1 MPMLTRSC
9 GRSKRRTR
17 EMAERR
23 DSLATLFR
31 MFLPATSA
39 NLGPAFDAAA
49 LAFDFGLRIEAAPAA
64 EFSIEARGRN
74 AEQCGK
80 MPGNLIVDTYCRLL
94 EREGNQI
101 TPLAIRLDNDIPLGM
116 GCGSSAAAVLA
127 SVAMAAWFGG
137 LEWDGERIVSEASAC
152 EGHPDNVAACWHG
165 GVVLA
170 RTPSAA
176 HKHGVP
182 AISVLPIPVTVDWP
196 LLVAIPE
203 NPLAT
208 SEARRV
214 LPRLYSRVDLIH
226 NVQSAMLLVLA
237 FSQGR
242 GEWLAEALS
251 DRVHHPYR
259 AQLCPL
265 LPALSALS
273 GSDGVNGVALSGAG
287 PSVLMFL
294 QENVEPEEVG
304 SRVESYL
311 TGKGMTAELKFT
323 RISEVGAKDSF
334 AVSAA
339 ATR

>member
-1 MPMLTRSC
+1 MR
-9 GRSKRRTR
+9 
-17 EMAERR
+17 
-23 DSLATLFR
+23 FR

-49 LAFDFGLRIEAAPAA
+49 LAFDFGLRVEATPASG
-64 EFSIEARGRN
+64 FSIQAKGRN
-74 AEQCGK
+74 SDLCGR
-80 MPGNLIVDTYCRLL
+80 MPGNLLIDTYMRLL
-94 EREGNQI
+94 EREGRRI
-101 TPLAIRLDNDIPLGM
+101 TPLAIHLDNEIPLGM

-127 SVAMAAWFGG
+127 SVAMAVSYGG
-137 LEWDGERIVSEASAC
+137 LEWNGDRIVSEASAC

-170 RTPSAA
+170 RTRSGATAPGA
-176 HKHGVP
+176 VP
-182 AISVLPIPVTVDWP
+182 VISVLPIPLAAEWP
-196 LLVAIPE
+196 LLLAVPE

-214 LPRLYSRVDLIH
+214 LPRLYSRVDLVH

-265 LPALSALS
+265 LPALTILS
-273 GSDGVNGVALSGAG
+273 GTDGVNGVALSGAG

-294 QENVEPEEVG
+294 QEGVDRAEIG
-304 SRVESYL
+304 ARVSTHLAERSL
-311 TGKGMTAELKFT
+311 MAELRFT
-323 RISEVGAKDSF
+323 SIGSSGAKDTFPVSTP
-334 AVSAA
+334 AVL
-339 ATR
+339 

>member
-1 MPMLTRSC
+1 MPESANASGMR
-9 GRSKRRTR
+9 
-17 EMAERR
+17 
-23 DSLATLFR
+23 FR

-49 LAFDFGLRIEAAPAA
+49 LAFDFGLRVEAAGAA
-64 EFSIEARGRN
+64 EFSIDARGRN
-74 AEQCGK
+74 AELCGK
-80 MPGNLIVDTYCRLL
+80 LPGNLVVDTYSKLL
-94 EREGNQI
+94 EREGKPV
-101 TPLAIRLDNDIPLGM
+101 TPLAIRLDNEIPLGM

-127 SVAMAAWFGG
+127 SVAMAAAFGG
-137 LEWDGERIVSEASAC
+137 LDWDGERIVSEASAV
-152 EGHPDNVAACWHG
+152 EGHPDNVAACWYG

-170 RTPSAA
+170 RTTSGF
-176 HKHGVP
+176 KRDGVP
-182 AISVLPIPVTVDWP
+182 AIDVLPIPVPVDWP
-196 LLVAIPE
+196 LLLAIPE

-242 GEWLAEALS
+242 GEWLSEALS

-294 QENVEPEEVG
+294 QEGVERDEVKARLEG
-304 SRVESYL
+304 YL
-311 TGKGMTAELKFT
+311 SGKKLVAELRFT
-323 RISEVGAKDSF
+323 AISTVGAKDAFS
-334 AVSAA
+334 VP
-339 ATR
+339 TPVVR

>member
-1 MPMLTRSC
+1 MADA
-9 GRSKRRTR
+9 R
-17 EMAERR
+17 EPSGMR
-23 DSLATLFR
+23 FR

-49 LAFDFGLRIEAAPAA
+49 LAFDFGLRVEAVPAA
-64 EFSIEARGRN
+64 EFSIDAHGRN

-80 MPGNLIVDTYCRLL
+80 MPGNLIVDTYTRLL
-94 EREGNQI
+94 GREGVSV

-137 LEWDGERIVSEASAC
+137 LEWDGDRIVSEASAC

-176 HKHGVP
+176 QKDRLPG
-182 AISVLPIPVTVDWP
+182 ISVLPPTSITVASGALIGCADT
-196 LLVAIPE
+196 VAIRLSVTRTLDEGCSSARP
-203 NPLAT
+203 

-242 GEWLAEALS
+242 GEWLSEALS

-273 GSDGVNGVALSGAG
+273 GAEGINGVALSGAG

-294 QENVEPEEVG
+294 EEDVDREELG
-304 SRVESYL
+304 ARVSAHLAERR
-311 TGKGMTAELKFT
+311 MNAELRFT
-323 RISEVGAKDSF
+323 TISSAGAKDTYP
-334 AVSAA
+334 VSAA
-339 ATR
+339 AVR

>member
-1 MPMLTRSC
+1 
-9 GRSKRRTR
+9 
-17 EMAERR
+17 MA
-23 DSLATLFR
+23 DPAMSFH

-49 LAFDFGLRIEAAPAA
+49 LAFDFGLRVGAKPAA
-64 EFSIEARGRN
+64 DFSIEAHGRN
-74 AEQCGK
+74 ADLCGK
-80 MPGNLIVDTYCRLL
+80 MPGNLIVDTYTRLL
-94 EREGNQI
+94 EREGKRVI
-101 TPLAIRLDNDIPLGM
+101 PLSISLENEIPLGM

-127 SVAMAAWFGG
+127 SVAMAASLGA
-137 LEWDGERIVSEASAC
+137 LDWDGERIVSEASAC

-170 RTPSAA
+170 RSPSSARS
-176 HKHGVP
+176 GSVP
-182 AISVLPIPVTVDWP
+182 RISVLPIPVAVDWP

-294 QENVEPEEVG
+294 QEDTDRDEVG
-304 SRVESYL
+304 ARVAAHLAGSGL
-311 TGKGMTAELKFT
+311 TAELRFT
-323 RISEVGAKDSF
+323 GISAVGAKDTFRLSET
-334 AVSAA
+334 AA
-339 ATR
+339 R

>member
-1 MPMLTRSC
+1 
-9 GRSKRRTR
+9 
-17 EMAERR
+17 MADR
-23 DSLATLFR
+23 DSPAAAFR

-49 LAFDFGLRIEAAPAA
+49 LAFDFGLRVEAVPAT
-64 EFSIEARGRN
+64 EFTIDAHGRN

-80 MPGNLIVDTYCRLL
+80 MPGNLIIDTYTRLL
-94 EREGNQI
+94 EREGKPV

-127 SVAMAAWFGG
+127 SVAMAAFVGG
-137 LEWDGERIVSEASAC
+137 LDWDGERIVSEASAC

-170 RTPSAA
+170 RTGPAVRSD
-176 HKHGVP
+176 GVP
-182 AISVLPIPVTVDWP
+182 AISVLPIPVAVEWP
-196 LLVAIPE
+196 LLIAIPE

-242 GEWLAEALS
+242 GEWLTEALS

-265 LPALSALS
+265 LPALTSLS
-273 GSDGVNGVALSGAG
+273 GTEGVNGVALSGAG

-294 QENVEPEEVG
+294 REQVDRDDVG
-304 SRVESYL
+304 ARVAAHL
-311 TGKGMTAELKFT
+311 AGQGMDAELRFT
-323 RISEVGAKDSF
+323 AISSAGAKDTF
-334 AVSAA
+334 PISATA
-339 ATR
+339 AR

>member
-1 MPMLTRSC
+1 MLMLMRCCVHLKLRTNEMPDA
-9 GRSKRRTR
+9 R
-17 EMAERR
+17 EPSGM
-23 DSLATLFR
+23 LFR

-49 LAFDFGLRIEAAPAA
+49 LAFDFGLRIEAVLAG
-64 EFSIEARGRN
+64 EFTIDAHGRN
-74 AEQCGK
+74 ADLCGK
-80 MPGNLIVDTYCRLL
+80 MPGNLIVDTYTRLL
-94 EREGNQI
+94 EREGKHV

-127 SVAMAAWFGG
+127 SVAMAASFGG
-137 LEWDGERIVSEASAC
+137 LDWDSERILSEASAC
-152 EGHPDNVAACWHG
+152 EGHPDNVAACWNG

-170 RTPSAA
+170 RTPAGVRSES
-176 HKHGVP
+176 VP
-182 AISVLPIPVTVDWP
+182 AVSVVSIPVAVEWP
-196 LLVAIPE
+196 LLIAIPE

-237 FSQGR
+237 FGQGR
-242 GEWLAEALS
+242 GEWLNEALS

-265 LPALSALS
+265 LPALTALA
-273 GSDGVNGVALSGAG
+273 GTEGVNGVALSGAG

-294 QENVEPEEVG
+294 HEDVD
-304 SRVESYL
+304 RD
-311 TGKGMTAELKFT
+311 
-323 RISEVGAKDSF
+323 EVGARVAAHLADQGMNAELRFTTISSAGAKDTYPVSTP
-334 AVSAA
+334 AV
-339 ATR
+339 R

>member
-1 MPMLTRSC
+1 MTDRDDPSHMP
-9 GRSKRRTR
+9 
-17 EMAERR
+17 
-23 DSLATLFR
+23 FR

-49 LAFDFGLRIEAAPAA
+49 LAFDFGLRVTAKPAA

-74 AEQCGK
+74 ADLCGK
-80 MPGNLIVDTYCRLL
+80 MPGNLIVDTYTKLL
-94 EREGNQI
+94 ESEGK
-101 TPLAIRLDNDIPLGM
+101 PVVALAIELDNDIPLGM
-116 GCGSSAAAVLA
+116 GCGSSAAAVVA
-127 SVAMAAWFGG
+127 SVALASAFGG
-137 LEWDGERIVSEASAC
+137 LDWDSERIVSEASAC
-152 EGHPDNVAACWHG
+152 EGHPDNVAACWYG

-170 RTPSAA
+170 RSPLVTRA
-176 HKHGVP
+176 GDIP
-182 AISVLPIPVTVDWP
+182 AISVLPVPVAIEWP

-237 FSQGR
+237 FTQGR

-265 LPALSALS
+265 LPALTALS
-273 GSDGVNGVALSGAG
+273 GTEGVNGVALSGAG

-294 QENVEPEEVG
+294 AENVDRDEVG
-304 SRVESYL
+304 ARVSAYL
-311 TGKGMTAELKFT
+311 AEKSLTAELRFT
-323 RISEVGAKDSF
+323 TIASVGAKDTFSV
-334 AVSAA
+334 ATSAS
-339 ATR
+339 R

>member
-1 MPMLTRSC
+1 MADPGDMP
-9 GRSKRRTR
+9 
-17 EMAERR
+17 
-23 DSLATLFR
+23 FR

-49 LAFDFGLRIEAAPAA
+49 LAFDFGLRVTAQPAA
-64 EFSIEARGRN
+64 KFSIEARGRN
-74 AEQCGK
+74 TELCGK
-80 MPGNLIVDTYCRLL
+80 MPSNLIVDTYTKLL
-94 EREGNQI
+94 EREGKSV
-101 TPLAIRLDNDIPLGM
+101 TPLAIQLDNDIPLGM
-116 GCGSSAAAVLA
+116 GCGSSAAAVVA
-127 SVAMAAWFGG
+127 SVAMASAFGG
-137 LEWDGERIVSEASAC
+137 LDWDSERIVSEASAV
-152 EGHPDNVAACWHG
+152 EGHPDNVAACWYG

-170 RTPSAA
+170 RSPLVTRL
-176 HKHGVP
+176 GDIP
-182 AISVLPIPVTVDWP
+182 AITVLPIPVAVEWP

-242 GEWLAEALS
+242 GEWLSEALS

-265 LPALSALS
+265 LPALTALS
-273 GSDGVNGVALSGAG
+273 GSEGVNGVALSGAG

-294 QENVEPEEVG
+294 KEGIDRDEL
-304 SRVESYL
+304 SARVTTYL
-311 TGKGMTAELKFT
+311 AGKDLTAELRFT
-323 RISEVGAKDSF
+323 TISTVGAKDTF
-334 AVSAA
+334 PVTAGVS
-339 ATR
+339 R

>member
-1 MPMLTRSC
+1 
-9 GRSKRRTR
+9 
-17 EMAERR
+17 MAEGRQPSDMR
-23 DSLATLFR
+23 FR

-49 LAFDFGLRIEAAPAA
+49 LAFDFGLKIEAVPAS
-64 EFSIEARGRN
+64 EFSIDARGRN

-80 MPGNLIVDTYCRLL
+80 MPGNLIVDTYSRLL
-94 EREGNQI
+94 EREGI
-101 TPLAIRLDNDIPLGM
+101 PLTPLAIRLDNDIPLGM

-127 SVAMAAWFGG
+127 SVAMATWFGG
-137 LEWDGERIVSEASAC
+137 LEWGGDRIVSEASQC

-170 RTPSAA
+170 RTPIAA
-176 HKHGVP
+176 AKGHVP
-182 AISVLPIPVTVDWP
+182 TISVLPIPVAVEWP
-196 LLVAIPE
+196 LLLAIPE

-242 GEWLAEALS
+242 GEWLSEALS
-251 DRVHHPYR
+251 DRAHHPYR

-273 GSDGVNGVALSGAG
+273 GTEGINGVALSGAG

-294 QENVEPEEVG
+294 EEEVDRDELG
-304 SRVESYL
+304 SRLAAHLAEQ
-311 TGKGMTAELKFT
+311 GMKAELRFT
-323 RISEVGAKDSF
+323 TINSVGAKDSCPLSTA
-334 AVSAA
+334 AV
-339 ATR
+339 R

>member
-1 MPMLTRSC
+1 MGDQRQPSDMH
-9 GRSKRRTR
+9 
-17 EMAERR
+17 
-23 DSLATLFR
+23 FR

-49 LAFDFGLRIEAAPAA
+49 LAFDFGLRVEAVPAV
-64 EFSIEARGRN
+64 EFSIDAHGRN
-74 AEQCGK
+74 AQQCGK
-80 MPGNLIVDTYCRLL
+80 MPGNLIVDTYSRLL
-94 EREGNQI
+94 EREGI
-101 TPLAIRLDNDIPLGM
+101 PVTPLAIRLDNDIPLGM

-127 SVAMAAWFGG
+127 SAAMAAWFGG
-137 LEWDGERIVSEASAC
+137 LEWDGDRILSEASIC

-170 RTPSAA
+170 RTPPVTQKD
-176 HKHGVP
+176 HVP
-182 AISVLPIPVTVDWP
+182 SVSVLPIPLAVEWP
-196 LLVAIPE
+196 LLLAIPE

-242 GEWLAEALS
+242 GEWLSEALI

-273 GSDGVNGVALSGAG
+273 GAEGINGIALSGAG

-294 QENVEPEEVG
+294 QEDIDRDELG
-304 SRVESYL
+304 ARVSAYL
-311 TGKGMTAELKFT
+311 AEQQMKAELRFT
-323 RISEVGAKDSF
+323 TIGSVGAKDTYPVSTA
-334 AVSAA
+334 AV
-339 ATR
+339 R

>member
-1 MPMLTRSC
+1 MADL
-9 GRSKRRTR
+9 R
-17 EMAERR
+17 EPSGMR
-23 DSLATLFR
+23 FR

-80 MPGNLIVDTYCRLL
+80 MPSNLVVDTYTRLL
-94 EREGNQI
+94 EREGVTV

-137 LEWDGERIVSEASAC
+137 LEWDGDRIVSEASAC

-170 RTPSAA
+170 RTPPAA
-176 HKHGVP
+176 QKDRVP
-182 AISVLPIPVTVDWP
+182 GISVLPIPVAVEWP
-196 LLVAIPE
+196 LLLAIPE

-237 FSQGR
+237 FSQGH
-242 GEWLAEALS
+242 GEWLSEALS

-265 LPALSALS
+265 LPVLSALS
-273 GSDGVNGVALSGAG
+273 GADGINGVALSGAG

-294 QENVEPEEVG
+294 EEDIDREKLG
-304 SRVESYL
+304 SRVSAHLAEQ
-311 TGKGMTAELKFT
+311 GMKAELRFT
-323 RISEVGAKDSF
+323 TISSVGAKDTYPLSTA
-334 AVSAA
+334 AV
-339 ATR
+339 R

>member
-1 MPMLTRSC
+1 
-9 GRSKRRTR
+9 
-17 EMAERR
+17 MADERPPSDMR
-23 DSLATLFR
+23 FR

-49 LAFDFGLRIEAAPAA
+49 LAFDFGLRIEAVPAA
-64 EFSIEARGRN
+64 EFSIDAHGRN
-74 AEQCGK
+74 ADQCGK
-80 MPGNLIVDTYCRLL
+80 MPGNLIVDTYSRLQ
-94 EREGNQI
+94 EREGMPV

-127 SVAMAAWFGG
+127 SVAMATWFGG
-137 LEWDGERIVSEASAC
+137 LEWDGDRMVSEASAC

-170 RTPSAA
+170 RTPSVTQ
-176 HKHGVP
+176 KDRLPGV
-182 AISVLPIPVTVDWP
+182 SVLPIPLAVEWP
-196 LLVAIPE
+196 LLLAIPE
-203 NPLAT
+203 NRLAT

-237 FSQGR
+237 FTQGR
-242 GEWLAEALS
+242 GEWLSEALI

-273 GSDGVNGVALSGAG
+273 GAEGINGVALSGAG

-294 QENVEPEEVG
+294 QEDIDRDELGARVSAHLAEQRMKAEMRFTTIG
-304 SRVESYL
+304 S
-311 TGKGMTAELKFT
+311 
-323 RISEVGAKDSF
+323 VGAKDTYPIST
-334 AVSAA
+334 AVV
-339 ATR
+339 R

>member
-1 MPMLTRSC
+1 
-9 GRSKRRTR
+9 
-17 EMAERR
+17 MA
-23 DSLATLFR
+23 DSPSPSGMRFR

-49 LAFDFGLRIEAAPAA
+49 LALDFGLRVEAAPAN
-64 EFSIEARGRN
+64 EFSIDAHGRN
-74 AEQCGK
+74 ADQCGK
-80 MPGNLIVDTYCRLL
+80 MPNNLIVDTYAKLL
-94 EREGNQI
+94 EREGRPV
-101 TPLAIRLDNDIPLGM
+101 TPLAIRLDNEIPLGM

-127 SVAMAAWFGG
+127 SVAMAATFGA
-137 LEWDGERIVSEASAC
+137 LDWDGDRIVSEASVC

-170 RTPSAA
+170 RTTSGVVRE
-176 HKHGVP
+176 GVP
-182 AISVLPIPVTVDWP
+182 AIDVLPIPVAADWP
-196 LLVAIPE
+196 LLVAIPDT
-203 NPLAT
+203 PLAT

-265 LPALSALS
+265 LPALTVLS
-273 GSDGVNGVALSGAG
+273 GSKGVNGVALSGAG

-294 QENVEPEEVG
+294 QEGVDRDELDK
-304 SRVESYL
+304 RVESYL
-311 TGKGMTAELKFT
+311 TGKGMTAELRFT
-323 RISEVGAKDSF
+323 TIAAAGAKHTFGISTP
-334 AVSAA
+334 AM
-339 ATR
+339 R

>member
-1 MPMLTRSC
+1 MPDPLDPAD
-9 GRSKRRTR
+9 
-17 EMAERR
+17 MA
-23 DSLATLFR
+23 FR
-31 MFLPATSA
+31 IFLPATSA

-49 LAFDFGLRIEAAPAA
+49 LAFDFGLRVEARPAA
-64 EFSIEARGRN
+64 EFSIDAHGRN
-74 AEQCGK
+74 ADLCGK
-80 MPGNLIVDTYCRLL
+80 MPGNLIVDTYTKLL
-94 EREGNQI
+94 EREGKLI
-101 TPLAIRLDNDIPLGM
+101 LPLAMRLDNDIPLGM

-127 SVAMAAWFGG
+127 SVAMAVAFGA
-137 LEWDGERIVSEASAC
+137 LDWDSERIVSEASAR
-152 EGHPDNVAACWHG
+152 EGHPDNVAACWQG
-165 GVVLA
+165 GVVLS
-170 RTPSAA
+170 RTTSAM
-176 HKHGVP
+176 KCDGVP
-182 AISVLPIPVTVDWP
+182 AISVMPIPVAVEWP
-196 LLVAIPE
+196 LLVAIPDT
-203 NPLAT
+203 PLAT

-273 GSDGVNGVALSGAG
+273 GSEGVNGVALSGAG

-294 QENVEPEEVG
+294 GENVDREALEA
-304 SRVESYL
+304 RVAAYL
-311 TGKGMTAELKFT
+311 AEKKLTAELRFT
-323 RISEVGAKDSF
+323 TICPTGAKDRIW
-334 AVSAA
+334 VSSP

>member
-1 MPMLTRSC
+1 MADL
-9 GRSKRRTR
+9 R
-17 EMAERR
+17 EPSGMR
-23 DSLATLFR
+23 FR

-80 MPGNLIVDTYCRLL
+80 MPSNLVVDTYTRLL
-94 EREGNQI
+94 EREGVTV

-137 LEWDGERIVSEASAC
+137 LEWDGDRIVSEASAC

-176 HKHGVP
+176 QKDRVPGV
-182 AISVLPIPVTVDWP
+182 SVHPIPVAVEWP
-196 LLVAIPE
+196 LLLAITE

-237 FSQGR
+237 FSQGH
-242 GEWLAEALS
+242 GEWLSEALS

-265 LPALSALS
+265 LPVLSALS
-273 GSDGVNGVALSGAG
+273 GADGINGVALSGAG

-294 QENVEPEEVG
+294 EEDIDREKLG
-304 SRVESYL
+304 SRVSAHLAEQ
-311 TGKGMTAELKFT
+311 GMKAELRFT
-323 RISEVGAKDSF
+323 TISSVGAKDTYPLSTA
-334 AVSAA
+334 AV
-339 ATR
+339 R

>member
-1 MPMLTRSC
+1 MQFFAPSKPKRKRSVMSDPVSMP
-9 GRSKRRTR
+9 
-17 EMAERR
+17 
-23 DSLATLFR
+23 FR
-31 MFLPATSA
+31 MFFPATSA

-49 LAFDFGLRIEAAPAA
+49 LAFDFGLTVEARAA
-64 EFSIEARGRN
+64 DDFSIDAHGRN
-74 AEQCGK
+74 ADLCGK
-80 MPGNLIVDTYCRLL
+80 LPNNLIVDTYSSLL
-94 EREGNQI
+94 QREGKPV
-101 TPLAIRLDNDIPLGM
+101 TPLAIHLDNEIPLGM

-127 SVAMAAWFGG
+127 SVALASHFGA
-137 LEWDGERIVSEASAC
+137 LDWDSERIVSEASAC

-170 RTPSAA
+170 RTLSPSRA
-176 HKHGVP
+176 GSVP
-182 AISVLPIPVTVDWP
+182 SIHVLPIPVAVEWS
-196 LLVAIPE
+196 LLLAIPE

-237 FSQGR
+237 FAQGR
-242 GEWLAEALS
+242 GEWLTEALS

-294 QENVEPEEVG
+294 GENVNRDHLETKLAE
-304 SRVESYL
+304 YL
-311 TGKGMTAELKFT
+311 AEKNLTAELRFT
-323 RISEVGAKDSF
+323 TISPTGAKDSLL
-334 AVSAA
+334 VSSSV
-339 ATR
+339 TR

>member
-1 MPMLTRSC
+1 MADRDDQSHMP
-9 GRSKRRTR
+9 
-17 EMAERR
+17 
-23 DSLATLFR
+23 FR

-49 LAFDFGLRIEAAPAA
+49 LAFDFGLRIAAKPAE

-74 AEQCGK
+74 ADLCGK
-80 MPGNLIVDTYCRLL
+80 MPGNLIIDTYAKLL
-94 EREGNQI
+94 EREGKPV
-101 TPLAIRLDNDIPLGM
+101 TPLAIQLDNDIPLGM
-116 GCGSSAAAVLA
+116 GCGSSAAAVVA
-127 SVAMAAWFGG
+127 SVAMATAFGG
-137 LEWDGERIVSEASAC
+137 LDWDSERIVSEASAC
-152 EGHPDNVAACWHG
+152 EGHPDNVAACWYG

-170 RTPSAA
+170 RSPLVTRA
-176 HKHGVP
+176 GEVP
-182 AISVLPIPVTVDWP
+182 AISVLPVPVAVEWP

-237 FSQGR
+237 FTQGL
-242 GEWLAEALS
+242 GEWLSEALS

-273 GSDGVNGVALSGAG
+273 GSEGVNGVALSGAG

-294 QENVEPEEVG
+294 AENADREEVG
-304 SRVESYL
+304 IRVSGYL
-311 TGKGMTAELKFT
+311 VAKELTAELRFT
-323 RISEVGAKDSF
+323 TISAVGAKDTFS
-334 AVSAA
+334 VAA
-339 ATR
+339 GASR

>member
-1 MPMLTRSC
+1 
-9 GRSKRRTR
+9 
-17 EMAERR
+17 
-23 DSLATLFR
+23 

-49 LAFDFGLRIEAAPAA
+49 LAFDFGLRIEAVPAP
-64 EFSIEARGRN
+64 EFSIDALGRN
-74 AEQCGK
+74 AEQCGR
-80 MPGNLIVDTYCRLL
+80 MPENLIVDTYSKLL
-94 EREGNQI
+94 EREGAPI
-101 TPLAIRLDNDIPLGM
+101 TPLAIRVDNDIPLGM

-127 SVAMAAWFGG
+127 SAAMAAWFGA
-137 LEWDGERIVSEASAC
+137 LDWDADRIVSEASAC

-170 RTPSAA
+170 RSPSIAQRDC
-176 HKHGVP
+176 VP
-182 AISVLPIPVTVDWP
+182 CVNVLPIPLAVEWP
-196 LLVAIPE
+196 LLLAIPE

-237 FSQGR
+237 LSQGR
-242 GEWLAEALS
+242 GEWLSEALS

-273 GSDGVNGVALSGAG
+273 GAEGINGVALSGAG

-294 QENVEPEEVG
+294 QEDVDRDELG
-304 SRVESYL
+304 ARVAAHLAEQ
-311 TGKGMTAELKFT
+311 GMKAELRFT
-323 RISEVGAKDSF
+323 TISSVGAKDTYP
-334 AVSAA
+334 VSAA
-339 ATR
+339 LAR

>member
-1 MPMLTRSC
+1 MP
-9 GRSKRRTR
+9 
-17 EMAERR
+17 
-23 DSLATLFR
+23 FR

-49 LAFDFGLRIEAAPAA
+49 LAFDFGLRVEAIPSAA
-64 EFSIEARGRN
+64 FAIDAHGRN
-74 AEQCGK
+74 ADQCGK
-80 MPGNLIVDTYCRLL
+80 MPGNLIVDTYTRLL
-94 EREGNQI
+94 AREGRPV
-101 TPLAIRLDNDIPLGM
+101 TPLAIRLDNEIPLGM

-127 SVAMAAWFGG
+127 SVAMASAFGA
-137 LEWDGERIVSEASAC
+137 LDWDSERIVSEASAC

-170 RTPSAA
+170 RTPS
-176 HKHGVP
+176 GVRSETVP
-182 AISVLPIPVTVDWP
+182 VVNVVPIPVAVEWP
-196 LLVAIPE
+196 LLLAIPE

-242 GEWLAEALS
+242 GEWLSEALS

-265 LPALSALS
+265 LPALTALAGTES
-273 GSDGVNGVALSGAG
+273 VNGVALSGAG

-294 QENVEPEEVG
+294 HEDADREEVG
-304 SRVESYL
+304 ARVQAHL
-311 TGKGMTAELKFT
+311 AQQALTAELRFT
-323 RISEVGAKDSF
+323 VISAVGAKDTYQIST
-334 AVSAA
+334 ANV
-339 ATR
+339 R

>member
-1 MPMLTRSC
+1 
-9 GRSKRRTR
+9 
-17 EMAERR
+17 MADAHEPSGMR
-23 DSLATLFR
+23 FR

-64 EFSIEARGRN
+64 EFSIDAHGRN

-80 MPGNLIVDTYCRLL
+80 MPGNLIVDTYSRLL
-94 EREGNQI
+94 EREGAPI
-101 TPLAIRLDNDIPLGM
+101 TPLAIRADNDIPLGM

-137 LEWDGERIVSEASAC
+137 LDWDGDRIVSEASAC

-170 RTPSAA
+170 RTPSGAP
-176 HKHGVP
+176 KDRVP
-182 AISVLPIPVTVDWP
+182 AISVLPIPLGVEWP
-196 LLVAIPE
+196 LLLAIPE

-242 GEWLAEALS
+242 GEWLSEALS

-265 LPALSALS
+265 LPVLSALS
-273 GSDGVNGVALSGAG
+273 GADGINGVALSGAG

-294 QENVEPEEVG
+294 QEDVDREELRL
-304 SRVESYL
+304 RVSSHLSEQGL
-311 TGKGMTAELKFT
+311 TAELRFT
-323 RISEVGAKDSF
+323 TISSVGAKDTYPVSTA
-334 AVSAA
+334 AV
-339 ATR
+339 R

>member
-1 MPMLTRSC
+1 MSEA
-9 GRSKRRTR
+9 R
-17 EMAERR
+17 EPSDMR
-23 DSLATLFR
+23 FR

-49 LAFDFGLRIEAAPAA
+49 LALDFGLRVEAVPSA
-64 EFSIEARGRN
+64 EFSIDAHGCN
-74 AEQCGK
+74 ADVCGK
-80 MPGNLIVDTYCRLL
+80 MPGNLIVDTYSRLT
-94 EREGNQI
+94 EREGLSVA
-101 TPLAIRLDNDIPLGM
+101 PLAIRLDNEIPLGM

-127 SVAMAAWFGG
+127 SVAMASWFGG
-137 LEWDGERIVSEASAC
+137 LEWDGDRIVSEASAC

-170 RTPSAA
+170 RSPLELQ
-176 HKHGVP
+176 KDRVP
-182 AISVLPIPVTVDWP
+182 AISVLPIPLAVEWP

-242 GEWLAEALS
+242 GEWLSEALS

-273 GSDGVNGVALSGAG
+273 GTEGINGVALSGAG

-294 QENVEPEEVG
+294 QEDIDRDELG
-304 SRVESYL
+304 TRL
-311 TGKGMTAELKFT
+311 TAHLAAHGLAAELRFT
-323 RISEVGAKDSF
+323 TISSAGAKGTYPVSTA
-334 AVSAA
+334 AVRS
-339 ATR
+339 

>member
-1 MPMLTRSC
+1 MADS
-9 GRSKRRTR
+9 R
-17 EMAERR
+17 EPPGMR
-23 DSLATLFR
+23 FR

-49 LAFDFGLRIEAAPAA
+49 LAFDFGLRVEATPAS
-64 EFSIEARGRN
+64 EFSIQAEGRN
-74 AEQCGK
+74 SDLCGR
-80 MPGNLIVDTYCRLL
+80 MPGNLLVDTYIRLL
-94 EREGNQI
+94 EREGKRI
-101 TPLAIRLDNDIPLGM
+101 TPLAIRLDNEIPLGM

-127 SVAMAAWFGG
+127 SVAMAVSYGG
-137 LEWDGERIVSEASAC
+137 LEWNGDRIVSEASAC

-170 RTPSAA
+170 RTLGGATASGA
-176 HKHGVP
+176 VP
-182 AISVLPIPVTVDWP
+182 VISVLPIPLAAEWP
-196 LLVAIPE
+196 LLLAIPE

-214 LPRLYSRVDLIH
+214 LPRLYSRVDLVH

-265 LPALSALS
+265 LPALTILS
-273 GSDGVNGVALSGAG
+273 GTDGVNGVALSGAG

-294 QENVEPEEVG
+294 QEGVDRDEIG
-304 SRVESYL
+304 ARVSTHLAERSL
-311 TGKGMTAELKFT
+311 MAELRFT
-323 RISEVGAKDSF
+323 SIGSSGAKDTF
-334 AVSAA
+334 AVSTPAVL
-339 ATR
+339 